1 MKTENSVLMK
11 QAREALSGKWGLAI
25 WAFFLY
31 FLITLIIQNIPKV
44 GSFIPLFISGPMALG
59 FAIFSLSISR
69 NQNPKLEQIFEGFK
83 RFGTSLVAF
92 ILMSLFTLLWTLLL
106 IVPGIIASLS
116 YSMTFY
122 IIADHSSMGAIET
135 IKRSKK
141 MMYGFKW
148 KYLELQ
154 LRFLGW
160 ALLSILTLGIGL
172 LWLVPYMSISN
183 AKFYEDIKI
192 VNLTPVF

>member
-31 FLITLIIQNIPKV
+31 FLITLIIQNIPK
-44 GSFIPLFISGPMALG
+44 ALG

-122 IIADHSSMGAIET
+122 IIADDSSMGAIET